1 MRITTKIKSSWLELT
16 IEDRDTTICYDVWK
30 NELEQFKAMLQDAI
44 DDIDYMIE
52 KTQNTGGDK

>member
-30 NELEQFKAMLQDAI
+30 NELEQFKAMLRDAI

>member
-16 IEDRDTTICYDVWK
+16 IEDKDTTICYDVWK
-30 NELEQFKAMLQDAI
+30 NELEQFKAMLRDAI

>member
-1 MRITTKIKSSWLELT
+1 MKSSWLELT

-30 NELEQFKAMLQDAI
+30 NELEQFKTMFQDAI

-52 KTQNTGGDK
+52 KTQNIGGEK

>member
-1 MRITTKIKSSWLELT
+1 MRITTKIKSSWLELN

-30 NELEQFKAMLQDAI
+30 NELEQFKTMFQDAI

-52 KTQNTGGDK
+52 KTQNIGGDK